1 MDKLTPLI
9 SLYSSANVNE
19 RQQIKTI
26 LNDTT
31 ATLPTGST
39 EIEISFKD
47 FFDNLSSEDKT
58 IVKSLIEVYG
68 DELVTN
74 DTTGIVNIY
83 VASFLEK
90 LKNTKIAKTAV
101 EKFTK
106 LNENFTKRNEIFN
119 NKFYIFL
126 AVLLLFTL
134 FFVNG
139 YITFG
144 ISFVLSYLI
153 FVNFKKL

>member
-9 SLYSSANVNE
+9 SLYSAATDEE
-19 RQQIKTI
+19 RQTIETI
-26 LNDTT
+26 LNNPT
-31 ATLPTGST
+31 ATGST
-39 EIEISFKD
+39 EIEKAFKNQ
-47 FFDNLSSEDKT
+47 FNGLTTEEQT
-58 IVKSLIEVYG
+58 TVKSLIEVYG

-126 AVLLLFTL
+126 IVLLLFTL

-144 ISFVLSYLI
+144 IAFILSYLI
-153 FVNFKKL
+153 FINFKKL

>member
-9 SLYSSANVNE
+9 SLYSSANETE
-19 RQQIKTI
+19 RQKIESI
-26 LNDTT
+26 LNDTS

-39 EIEISFKD
+39 EIETSFKT
-47 FFDNLSSEDKT
+47 FFDGLTPEEKT
-58 IVKSLIEVYG
+58 TVKSLIEVYG

-90 LKNTKIAKTAV
+90 LKNTKIAQTAV

-126 AVLLLFTL
+126 IVLLLFTL

-144 ISFVLSYLI
+144 ILFVLSYLI
-153 FVNFKKL
+153 FINFKNL